1 RHGENPPL
9 PRVEVL
15 GRWVAPAVGARS
27 LGRLGLGASG
37 RGRRGLLADRGRRA
51 VELAQDLAVALVGE
65 PLPRLAGGEPL
76 EPVDL
81 LIGQETAPERG
92 HQPVA
97 HQLPAAVA
105 VAIGRVADLPAHAH
119 SEPGLLFHLAHGGVL
134 EVLARIELALGQ
146 APAVVLR
153 PADSG
158 YLVCA

>member
-1 RHGENPPL
+1 MIPIGTLIRKIQCQLAYCTRMPPSGGPIAAAAFATTASSAS
-9 PRVEVL
+9 PRP
-15 GRWVAPAVGARS
+15 RWCGGKVIAGGAGASGARS

-105 VAIGRVADLPAHAH
+105 V
-119 SEPGLLFHLAHGGVL
+119 
-134 EVLARIELALGQ
+134 
-146 APAVVLR
+146 
-153 PADSG
+153 
-158 YLVCA
+158 